1 MSEGVVR
8 KIQPFTIGTRL
19 SVPSEAKCQDIV
31 DVYLPKSAAPNKLEL
46 QNNLHD
52 QMSLYVSQSQGW
64 PETGNSELPQ
74 VAAQVYAST
83 PEGHQDERVE
93 EDRNSVSPTAS
104 SRSIRKIAICR
115 NAETVPDVSLCDS
128 DLATQVSS
136 TSETIRSNSL
146 HPKPP
151 SLRVEDDLD
160 KMSNSQSKV
169 TLDYSCFIIG
179 VSHVTEL
186 GYAASQHQLIYIS
199 NHLFQINWLYM
210 K

>member
-19 SVPSEAKCQDIV
+19 SVPSEAKCQEFV
-31 DVYLPKSAAPNKLEL
+31 DVYLPKSAAPDKLE
-46 QNNLHD
+46 LHD
-52 QMSLYVSQSQGW
+52 QMSLYMGQSQGW

-74 VAAQVYAST
+74 VAVQVYAST

-128 DLATQVSS
+128 DLATSVSS
-136 TSETIRSNSL
+136 TSETIRSNSV

-160 KMSNSQSKV
+160 KISNSQSKV
-169 TLDYSCFIIG
+169 TLDYSCFILG
-179 VSHVTEL
+179 VSHVIEL
-186 GYAASQHQLIYIS
+186 G
-199 NHLFQINWLYM
+199 
-210 K
+210 

>member
-19 SVPSEAKCQDIV
+19 SVPSEAKCQEFV

-46 QNNLHD
+46 HD
-52 QMSLYVSQSQGW
+52 QMSLYMGQSQGW
-64 PETGNSELPQ
+64 PGNSELPQ
-74 VAAQVYAST
+74 VATQVYAST

-128 DLATQVSS
+128 EMATSVSS
-136 TSETIRSNSL
+136 TSETIRSNYNSV
-146 HPKPP
+146 HPKLP
-151 SLRVEDDLD
+151 SLIVEDDLD
-160 KMSNSQSKV
+160 KRFNSQSKV
-169 TLDYSCFIIG
+169 TLDYSCVIHG
-179 VSHVTEL
+179 VSHVIEL
-186 GYAASQHQLIYIS
+186 G
-199 NHLFQINWLYM
+199 
-210 K
+210 